1 MNKEFLRGVRKV
13 KNLKIDFEVAQ
24 RISRK
29 IFVDENGKLRVFWGE
44 EPDLVENVLPDI
56 DTTIRQEVHIIE
68 EYQGIIVKIGKE
80 KLLLPGEV
88 QDLSKMIKRL
98 QGITNKFLESRE
110 LSPREARSIRLA
122 FQKCQGEISRVTN
135 RFKLMAKIRLEQM
148 PPLKNERGRKSG
160 KVPIETSKTTVDLFG
175 RLDEIGEINFGVV
188 LRTRKLIEEKLRIER
203 TFLSVYRRLGKFLK
217 ELQAGVEDKRLK
229 SIVNEIS
236 EGKINLLAGLL
247 SIKVMPYL
255 KRIRSREVQRLAKL
269 PKYLLEGRK
278 DRIYR
283 ALENAFKKIRPV
295 ILERESRRRKK
306 IKLTEEG
313 KLVH

>member
-1 MNKEFLRGVRKV
+1 MRKV
-13 KNLKIDFEVAQ
+13 KSLKVNFEVVQ

-29 IFVDENGKLRVFWGE
+29 ILVDKNGKLRVFWGE
-44 EPDLVENVLPDI
+44 KPNLVENVLPDI
-56 DTTIRQEVHIIE
+56 DTTIRQGVHIIE

-80 KLLLPGEV
+80 RLLLPGEV

-98 QGITNKFLESRE
+98 QDITNKFLEPRE
-110 LSPREARSIRLA
+110 LSRREARSIRLA
-122 FQKCQGEISRVTN
+122 FQKCQGEISRTTN

-148 PPLKNERGRKSG
+148 PPLRNERGRKSG

-175 RLDEIGEINFGVV
+175 RLDEVGEITFGVA

-217 ELQAGVEDKRLK
+217 ELQAGQAGVDYKRLK

-236 EGKINLLAGLL
+236 EGKVNLLAGLL

-255 KRIRSREVQRLAKL
+255 KRIRSREVKRLAKL
-269 PKYLLEGRK
+269 PKYLAEGKK
-278 DRIYR
+278 DTIYR
-283 ALENAFKKIRPV
+283 ALENAFKKIRPAV
-295 ILERESRRRKK
+295 QEREGRRRKK
-306 IKLTEEG
+306 IKLTEKG